1 VCYPLWCAHLR
12 VSWKFLFNGM
22 TCNVFIVHIHA
33 SFLLCKKMKQFGI
46 RWKGDCELFSLN
58 AMCSWQWF
66 FSIFPP
72 SYLISQKCQIFLE
85 KNTFNTEKQFFPRI
99 FSKRFFSKILQ
110 ALDGWLVFWRCIWS
124 AFATIQCT
132 HTLEPPA
139 NGTHVKESNQRFPS
153 WYMSLLIDV
162 K

>member
-1 VCYPLWCAHLR
+1 MTQCNPLSIVCYVLWCVHLR
-12 VSWKFLFNGM
+12 VSSKFLFNGM

-46 RWKGDCELFSLN
+46 WWKGGCELFSLN

-72 SYLISQKCQIFLE
+72 NYLISQKWWIFLE
-85 KNTFNTEKQFFPRI
+85 INTFNTEKHVFTSI
-99 FSKRFFSKILQ
+99 FSKIFVSKILQ
-110 ALDGWLVFWRCIWS
+110 TLDDWLVFWWCIWS

-132 HTLEPPA
+132 HTLEPPT
-139 NGTHVKESNQRFPS
+139 NGTHVKVSNQSRD
-153 WYMSLLIDV
+153 L
-162 K
+162 